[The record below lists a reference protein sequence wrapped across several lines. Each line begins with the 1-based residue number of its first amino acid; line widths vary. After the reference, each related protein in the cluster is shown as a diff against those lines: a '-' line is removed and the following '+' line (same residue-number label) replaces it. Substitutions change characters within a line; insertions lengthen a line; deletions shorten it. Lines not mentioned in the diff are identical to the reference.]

1 MTLNENILWGD
12 EMNYKIVA
20 DSSCDLNE
28 ELKERLNISL
38 VPFKIDVD
46 HKKYI
51 DNEEM
56 DTMELIDA
64 MKNSP
69 NPVRTSCPSPGD
81 FVSEYRKADNIFAI
95 TISSQLSGTYNSALL
110 AKDMI
115 KEEEP
120 EKFVHVFD
128 SKSASIGETLIAMK
142 IQELVENKL
151 SNLEIVEKVES
162 YINGMRTFFILES
175 LDNLIK
181 NGRISRTKGLIAN
194 VLNLKPI
201 MGSTD
206 NGEIKLVENVR
217 GTKKAFKRLVEI
229 IGETG
234 EKFEEKILAIS
245 HANAI
250 ERAEELKRE
259 IQSKYNFKDIVLV
272 KTAGLS
278 TAYANDGGI
287 ILVF

>member
-1 MTLNENILWGD
+1 
-12 EMNYKIVA
+12 MNYKIVA

-28 ELKERLNISL
+28 ELKEKLNISL

-46 HKKYI
+46 DNQYI

-81 FVSEYRKADNIFAI
+81 FVSEYRKADNIFAV
-95 TISSQLSGTYNSALL
+95 TISSQLSGTYNSAVL

-115 KEEEP
+115 KDEEP

-128 SKSASIGETLIAMK
+128 SKSASIGETLVAIK
-142 IQELVENKL
+142 IQELIENKL

-162 YINGMRTFFILES
+162 YIDGMKTFFILES

-181 NGRISRTKGLIAN
+181 NGRISKTKGLIAN

-206 NGEIKLVENVR
+206 NGEIRLVENVR

-245 HANAI
+245 HVNAF
-250 ERAEELKRE
+250 EKAEELKKE
-259 IQSKYNFKDIVLV
+259 IQSRYNFKDIILV